1 MTFSSD
7 NFMSFILLPGRGI
20 LRPLKAI
27 YNCALRIYDE
37 SNHMGKLVSSSDN
50 CNHVMVEQFRCL
62 IRAYSSTPTTTQQLH
77 HYM

>member
-50 CNHVMVEQFRCL
+50 CNHVMPGRTV
-62 IRAYSSTPTTTQQLH
+62 
-77 HYM
+77 

>member
-1 MTFSSD
+1 
-7 NFMSFILLPGRGI
+7 MSFILLPGRGI

-50 CNHVMVEQFRCL
+50 CNHVMPGRTV
-62 IRAYSSTPTTTQQLH
+62 
-77 HYM
+77 